1 MTPWPVAL
9 GILAPT
15 AGWLSDKVS
24 AALLGA
30 AGLLILAFGLTALV
44 LLKPGAG
51 DVDIVWRMAM
61 CGVGFGLFQS
71 PNNRLMLTSAPLE
84 RAGAAGGM
92 LGTARLTGQTAGAV
106 LTAILF
112 ELFAARGET
121 IALEVAA
128 GFAFVAAV
136 ISIMRLGRERP
147 AANMSAA

>member
-1 MTPWPVAL
+1 MAL
-9 GILAPT
+9 
-15 AGWLSDKVS
+15 
-24 AALLGA
+24 
-30 AGLLILAFGLTALV
+30 
-44 LLKPGAG
+44 
-51 DVDIVWRMAM
+51 

-92 LGTARLTGQTAGAV
+92 LGTARLTGQTTGAV

-128 GFAFVAAV
+128 AFALIAAL
-136 ISIMRLGRERP
+136 ISVLRLGREEP
-147 AANMSAA
+147 AARTGAG